1 MADNT
6 IIDNGPDPRGTGD
19 VPIGYVDTG
28 AGGIIVSRLD
38 KFADWAKDQLSK
50 IAQIG
55 PFNYIGNNLLKP
67 HVQGWARQGSL
78 WYMVFG
84 LACCAIEMMAT
95 AASHYDFDRFGMMPR
110 ATPRQSDLMIVAGT
124 VTHKMAPMV
133 KKLYEQMA
141 EPRYVISMGV
151 CATAGG
157 PFKDGYSVMNG
168 IDLVV
173 PVDIYVPFCPPR
185 PEALLYAAVQL
196 QEKILREHGVR
207 RMPTKAE
214 AMKVA

>member
-1 MADNT
+1 MSVDLLERIEEIERAPSPKTLTDQEL
-6 IIDNGPDPRGTGD
+6 DELVAQSRGNVFLTKASDLLNAVVEKFG
-19 VPIGYVDTG
+19 VD
-28 AGGIIVSRLD
+28 RL
-38 KFADWAKDQLSK
+38 
-50 IAQIG
+50 
-55 PFNYIGNNLLKP
+55 
-67 HVQGWARQGSL
+67 ARSNSL
-78 WYMVFG
+78 WPFTFG

-157 PFKDGYSVMNG
+157 PFKDGYSVLNG

-207 RMPTKAE
+207 RMPTK
-214 AMKVA
+214 MVN